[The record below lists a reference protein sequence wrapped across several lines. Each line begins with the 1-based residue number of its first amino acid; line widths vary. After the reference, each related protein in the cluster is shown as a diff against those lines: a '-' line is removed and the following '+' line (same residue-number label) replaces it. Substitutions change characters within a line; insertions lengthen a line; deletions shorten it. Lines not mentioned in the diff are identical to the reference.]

1 MPDQTKWRGYHTLAL
16 LAIIVAIFLLGLF
29 IPDKARA
36 GSWIATLILLLLFLV
51 ITGEGITGFW
61 RGALIDER
69 NKMSLSRFQLVLWTC
84 IVLSAYLAAVLANLA
99 KASSD
104 PLAVGIPS
112 ELWILMGISATSL
125 VASPLVSSNKKKPT
139 PDPVEEAYTINQLSN
154 QGTDPKDIGSQGLIV
169 VNSNPEMA
177 RWSDMFK
184 GEETGNAAL
193 LDIGKIQMFYFT
205 LIAAL
210 AYAFALGTQF
220 RAQGSLIDHLPA
232 LPNSFLA
239 LLGISH
245 AAYLANKSVPHSDT
259 Q

>member
-1 MPDQTKWRGYHTLAL
+1 MADQSKWRWYHTIAL
-16 LAIIVAIFLLGLF
+16 LVIILAIFLLGLL

-36 GSWIATLILLLLFLV
+36 VSWIVSFVLLLLFLV
-51 ITGEGITGFW
+51 IAGEGITGFW

-99 KASSD
+99 NASPD
-104 PLAVGIPS
+104 PLAVAIPP

-125 VASPLVSSNKKKPT
+125 VGSPLVSSNKKKPL
-139 PDPVEEAYTINQLSN
+139 PNPEEEAYTINQLSN
-154 QGTDPKDIGSQGLIV
+154 QGTDPKQVGRGGLIV
-169 VNSNPEMA
+169 VNSTPDMA

-210 AYAFALGTQF
+210 AYSFALGNQF
-220 RAQGSLIDHLPA
+220 RVHTGVIAALPA
-232 LPNSFLA
+232 LPDSFLA